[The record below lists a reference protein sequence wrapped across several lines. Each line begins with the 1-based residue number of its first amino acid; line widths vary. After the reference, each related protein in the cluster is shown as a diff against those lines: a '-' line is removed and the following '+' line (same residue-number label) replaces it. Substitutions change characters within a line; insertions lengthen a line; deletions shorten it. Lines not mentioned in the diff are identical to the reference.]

1 MRIAPARPR
10 THRARGAARSRRAG
24 RARSTLALGAAIAV
38 CAPLLTGCGD
48 TLQDK
53 PIPHNI
59 LETMV
64 VAPFPVYWLGERF
77 GKLAITE
84 ANHDASGAFSVQYG
98 DCLQGGQ
105 GTCTAPLKIVTA
117 PDNSFLP
124 AGDARSETAS
134 VRGIPARLTA
144 AGRTI
149 EIPTGGVVVNIFA
162 RDAATARS
170 AARGIAA
177 INRPVSPGQPL
188 PAGLP
193 DTGFGSRP
201 LPSQLPATVRPIG

>member
-1 MRIAPARPR
+1 MRIAPPLPR
-10 THRARGAARSRRAG
+10 SHRARGAARGRRAG
-24 RARSTLALGAAIAV
+24 RPRLTLALAAAIAL

-124 AGDARSETAS
+124 AGDARSEAAS

-177 INRPVSPGQPL
+177 INRPVSPGQSL
-188 PAGLP
+188 PARLP

-201 LPSQLPATVRPIG
+201 LPSQLPATVRPLG